1 MMMILG
7 IDAMIL
13 QNHLLIQIKNFVNFN
28 FIYEKAATYY
38 SNVGR
43 KSIDRLL

>member
-13 QNHLLIQIKNFVNFN
+13 QNHLLKQIKNFVNFN

-38 SNVGR
+38 SIEAR